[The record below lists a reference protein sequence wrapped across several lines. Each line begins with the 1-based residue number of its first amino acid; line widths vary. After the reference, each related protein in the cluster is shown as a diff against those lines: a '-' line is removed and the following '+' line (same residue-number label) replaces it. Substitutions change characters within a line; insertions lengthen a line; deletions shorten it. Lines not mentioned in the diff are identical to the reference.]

1 MERNREIDW
10 YRLIFAI
17 IVVFVH
23 SHGLRVP
30 DPTRY
35 PFCGGYLAVEFFF
48 MLTGHFAAK
57 KADGAG
63 YGEQAAY
70 KAITWTGKKFLRLY
84 QYVVPAVILH
94 YLLSSWLQKL
104 SAFETAKQLLYGV
117 FEMLLLPASGIY
129 ETFLVL
135 PLWYLSALLFTL
147 PLFYYAVM
155 RLKDIF
161 FPLVAPFTIFLIY
174 GYFSVTYG
182 HLDIWSVWTG
192 AFSLS
197 LLRAWAGLCLGG
209 LCYLLAERLKRIPFS
224 KAGLI
229 LLQGIKVLC
238 ITGTLFYMLTRY
250 RRRLDFLCVGMLF
263 IALVITFSQEQKSR
277 NNCGDFLSEF
287 SLALYVSHWTIRAIV
302 PVVMSEATYEEMLV
316 PYLLISFIY
325 AGGFVVA
332 VNGIQRFLLTKKVK
346 NYFVLQEH
354 K

>member
-1 MERNREIDW
+1 MGRNREIDW

-30 DPTRY
+30 DPTQY

-48 MLTGHFAAK
+48 MLTGYFATRKTEHSGNAQT
-57 KADGAG
+57 AAQ
-63 YGEQAAY
+63 QAAV
-70 KAITWTGKKFLRLY
+70 WTIRKFLRLY
-84 QYVVPAVILH
+84 QYVIPAVILH
-94 YLLSSWLQKL
+94 YLVNAWLQKL

-155 RLKDIF
+155 RLKNVF
-161 FPLVAPFTIFLIY
+161 FPLVAPLSIFLIY
-174 GYFSVTYG
+174 GYFSVTFG

-192 AFSLS
+192 IFSLS
-197 LLRAWAGLCLGG
+197 LLRAWAGLCMGG
-209 LCYLLAERLKRIPFS
+209 LCHLLAERLKRIPFS
-224 KAGLI
+224 KEGFI
-229 LLQGIKVLC
+229 LLQGIKILC
-238 ITGTLFYMLTRY
+238 ITGTIFYMLTRY

-263 IALVITFSQEQKSR
+263 IALVITFSKIQESSK
-277 NNCGDFLSEF
+277 NCGNFLSEL

-302 PVVMSEATYEEMLV
+302 PVVMPEATYEEMLV

-325 AGGFVVA
+325 AGVFVVTA
-332 VNGIQRFLLTKKVK
+332 NSIQRLSLTKKAK
-346 NYFVLQEH
+346 RCFLLQER